1 MDELRARLCFDD
13 PCAEKN
19 HQESKT
25 CFLLTCALYNSS
37 VVMATAAAVC
47 ALKGFK
53 TCTFA

>member
-1 MDELRARLCFDD
+1 MDELRARLYFDE